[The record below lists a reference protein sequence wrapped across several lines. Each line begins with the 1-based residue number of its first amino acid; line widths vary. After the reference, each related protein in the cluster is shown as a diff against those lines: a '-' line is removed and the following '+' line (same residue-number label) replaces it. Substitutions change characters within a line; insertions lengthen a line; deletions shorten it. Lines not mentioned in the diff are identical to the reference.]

1 MHTICSFIYT
11 VVFCGRVHTTLIVA
25 YGVHTTLIVAYGVQS
40 TLLHI
45 FGGYSTPQIKDTQI
59 RHVVIRTEWKHIPV
73 QHSSHKPT

>member
-1 MHTICSFIYT
+1 MHTICSFIYI
-11 VVFCGRVHTTLIVA
+11 VVVCG
-25 YGVHTTLIVAYGVQS
+25 GVHTTLIVAYGVQS

-59 RHVVIRTEWKHIPV
+59 RHVVILTEWNHIPV